1 VTRPSVVVALP
12 AAESEPV
19 VAELAGA
26 GFDVVEVRSPGD
38 LEAVLA
44 LRSDIAVAILDGETD
59 FDESLE
65 YYAVLHEG
73 KRHIPALMVVT
84 TTSFDRWT
92 GSSDGADDEYMTRP
106 LEAESIRWR
115 IEAMVIRGQTV
126 DDGSGSAIIQ
136 GGDMGEG
143 WTSRR
148 ATVIAIFNPKGGV
161 GKTTIATNLAAALQT
176 RRGRSVLLIDAD
188 TVTGHVSTSL
198 AIEAV
203 RSVSDS
209 WRDEAEGGSPEAL
222 MDIAS
227 AHGSGMKVISL
238 TDSPL
243 NMELLEPARI
253 AAEINA
259 ARGSYDVIIID
270 LHPSYSAINQAIFEL
285 ADKIV
290 VPVTPDVPALRA
302 AVQFRDVSITLGC
315 RDKIALLIN
324 RANSGVSVADIERTV
339 GMPAIALIR
348 SGGLLFVRAANE
360 GRTVAEMFPK
370 ERVTAD
376 FDTLADALF
385 GVAPAAPAAKTAMRI
400 FPRQK
405 EPARA

>member
-1 VTRPSVVVALP
+1 
-12 AAESEPV
+12 
-19 VAELAGA
+19 
-26 GFDVVEVRSPGD
+26 
-38 LEAVLA
+38 
-44 LRSDIAVAILDGETD
+44 
-59 FDESLE
+59 
-65 YYAVLHEG
+65 
-73 KRHIPALMVVT
+73 MC
-84 TTSFDRWT
+84 
-92 GSSDGADDEYMTRP
+92 
-106 LEAESIRWR
+106 
-115 IEAMVIRGQTV
+115 IRGQTV
-126 DDGSGSAIIQ
+126 DDGSGSPIIQ

-285 ADKIV
+285 ADKIAGAGHPRRAGAACGGP
-290 VPVTPDVPALRA
+290 VPRRLDHAGLPRQDRA
-302 AVQFRDVSITLGC
+302 AHQ
-315 RDKIALLIN
+315 
-324 RANSGVSVADIERTV
+324 
-339 GMPAIALIR
+339 
-348 SGGLLFVRAANE
+348 
-360 GRTVAEMFPK
+360 
-370 ERVTAD
+370 
-376 FDTLADALF
+376 
-385 GVAPAAPAAKTAMRI
+385 
-400 FPRQK
+400 PRQQRRLRGGH
-405 EPARA
+405 RAHGRHAGASR

>member
-1 VTRPSVVVALP
+1 MTRPSVVVALP

-38 LEAVLA
+38 LEAVLST
-44 LRSDIAVAILDGETD
+44 RSDIAVAILDGETD

-73 KRHIPALMVVT
+73 KRRIPALMVVT

-92 GSSDGADDEYMTRP
+92 GASDGADDEYMTRP
-106 LEAESIRWR
+106 LDAESIRWR
-115 IEAMVIRGQTV
+115 IEAMCIRGQTV
-126 DDGSGSAIIQ
+126 DDGSGSPIIQ

-339 GMPAIALIR
+339 GMPALALIR

-385 GVAPAAPAAKTAMRI
+385 GVAPTAPAAKATMRL

-405 EPARA
+405 EPARV